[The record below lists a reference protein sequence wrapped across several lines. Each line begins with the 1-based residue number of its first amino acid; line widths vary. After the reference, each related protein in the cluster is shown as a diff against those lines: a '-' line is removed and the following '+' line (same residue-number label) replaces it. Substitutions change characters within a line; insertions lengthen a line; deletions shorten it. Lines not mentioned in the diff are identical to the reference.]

1 MTHRWPTQAPTTDK
15 FLRKGDGAHPLRELK
30 RAEPPLGPP
39 KAEAFKK
46 RDNPPDTQ
54 FRKFYERGDL
64 PVAVMSASKNTINW
78 KVDVDKL
85 DYHHYLPIFFD
96 GVREKEDPYRFL
108 AVKGVEDMLRSGG
121 AKILP
126 VIPQLIIP
134 IKTALNT
141 RDPSVVCIVLQLLQ
155 KMVVSAELVGEALVP
170 YYRQILPILNLFKN
184 NLNTGDGIDY
194 GQRKKTCVGELILET
209 LQLMEMYGGEDAF
222 INIKY
227 MVPTYESCI
236 NLCERG
242 GEKREAHGVDDRG
255 VGEGAASWGRTKPRA
270 AMYMQI
276 KYFVGISSDGDD
288 RRDARARRATL
299 PQRWKKRSGEIMYSV
314 CPHAE
319 KQISNF
325 SRHLAE

>member
-1 MTHRWPTQAPTTDK
+1 MPKYAATTQSHLWPTPKPTTDR
-15 FLRKGDGAHPLRELK
+15 FLRKGDGARVKNGELFATRGGLGNSRTTGLESGTSVSIMPGSRSTPIAPP
-30 RAEPPLGPP
+30 RAN
-39 KAEAFKK
+39 AFGK

-170 YYRQILPILNLFKN
+170 YYRQILPILNVFKN
-184 NLNTGDGIDY
+184 KNVNLGDGIDY
-194 GQRKKTCVGELILET
+194 AQRKRRNVGELVLET
-209 LQLMEMYGGEDAF
+209 LQLFERYGGEDAF

-227 MVPTYESCI
+227 MVPTYESCV
-236 NLCERG
+236 NL
-242 GEKREAHGVDDRG
+242 
-255 VGEGAASWGRTKPRA
+255 
-270 AMYMQI
+270 
-276 KYFVGISSDGDD
+276 
-288 RRDARARRATL
+288 
-299 PQRWKKRSGEIMYSV
+299 
-314 CPHAE
+314 
-319 KQISNF
+319 
-325 SRHLAE
+325 

>member
-1 MTHRWPTQAPTTDK
+1 MNPSARDGPRDAKSGTDARRGPESDLTSAIRSRRRGRLPATTDPDAPPSPPLTSQCFDQTGSTFGRRAGAHRVSAAKLPKFSAATVAHRWPTAEPSTDR
-15 FLRKGDGAHPLRELK
+15 FLRKGDGAKIRQGTLK
-30 RAEPPLGPP
+30 PPEPALGPP
-39 KAEAFKK
+39 KARAFER
-46 RDNPPDTQ
+46 RDNPPNTQ

-64 PVAVMSASKNTINW
+64 PVAVMSSSKNVIAW

-96 GVREKEDPYRFL
+96 GVREKEEPYRFL
-108 AVKGVEDMLRSGG
+108 AVKGVEDMLRAGG

-141 RDPSVVCIVLQLLQ
+141 RDLSVVCIVCQLLQ

-184 NLNTGDGIDY
+184 RNVNIGDGIDY
-194 GQRKKTCVGELILET
+194 GQRKKTCAGELILET
-209 LQLMEMYGGEDAF
+209 LQLMETYGGEDAF

-236 NLCERG
+236 NL
-242 GEKREAHGVDDRG
+242 
-255 VGEGAASWGRTKPRA
+255 
-270 AMYMQI
+270 
-276 KYFVGISSDGDD
+276 
-288 RRDARARRATL
+288 
-299 PQRWKKRSGEIMYSV
+299 
-314 CPHAE
+314 
-319 KQISNF
+319 
-325 SRHLAE
+325 